1 MSSAMEAGE
10 GNKEVNSD
18 LFKSINH
25 LSYESFIKLKVKDN
39 YPDISDRQFSKA
51 FNKIIVKPGFTTMDE
66 SFERFIYNCLLCDQ
80 LAHRPMVCSDCQHCY
95 CRTCS
100 SFLHVLFQAHSNI
113 QLTTDINVKGF
124 KLSNLQFFCLINSC
138 GNNGVSK
145 LKPLSNEKRN
155 DLLKIKVNCIRFNCD
170 LNGDYTMMDTHL
182 NICSKGNNYRFD
194 VRGIAETFLRTESNP
209 VELDQESLLFC
220 EALGSTVYNCSELEA
235 IWKEKANNNFTSTGE
250 DETISPHQS
259 DSSSSN
265 SSKRSSDSESTQV
278 KKKLTPSEY
287 LQKRKKQQIVNKIIS
302 SQDSEGTESS
312 SSTIKIPEIKPSS
325 WELLSNRIAN
335 LRNPIQPE
343 NEPENEP
350 DIEKL
355 INEDIERELNIDLSD
370 FNESTSQIGKT
381 AARRRRRQNAAARK
395 RGDFSTVILPPKFIF
410 NRPENDKGL
419 DWNETNQNVTN
430 TESKIDSSLTTT
442 TIEVLPPC
450 SSSKDTEP
458 QPSTSKEPQPSTSSA
473 DANVKV
479 VSDFVFSDPVKY
491 KPNSIKPIRYTDDE
505 IKLMR
510 ESSTKDRVKYRRRK
524 ASLVN
529 KKLKDKRKKVYLEK
543 LRKKSEPSK
552 LNMIPPSNYI
562 ELITQNVQQ
571 LKKMNL
577 NVCAIDIEKQTITM
591 KDGSMRNVPVWIS
604 IVDQYN
610 NLIYNSFVKNPISA
624 SHRFNAEFHGLSW
637 NETQW
642 APTFYKVRME
652 VLEILRKYDRI
663 LLSGHIADFSDLYLS
678 PLDHYRLLPR
688 IIDLSQYYNC
698 RTKKSA
704 TLGLKYSYLYSCSLK
719 KIPDD
724 SFISLTNLV
733 ELDLSNNYLDH
744 IPVGALRE
752 TRSLRRLYLNLN
764 AIKKIDSSAFVHLNS
779 LQLLDLS
786 NCAITSIQANS
797 FEGLEKLNYL
807 LLNGNKLK
815 DLPGSI
821 LDSLVSLKQINL
833 HENHW
838 FCDCRIID
846 LRSGLIDRSISIT
859 VPPICDKPIRLKGSS
874 WQNLGPDEFAC
885 SPKITSLTSAKFIK
899 GSNGTITCRIHST
912 PMSNVSWYFES
923 NQISRQIIKNS
934 TYMSFG
940 KQYVTIR
947 DTLMDNGQTSK
958 LTITETMEKDSGT
971 YICYASN
978 KAGNAS
984 NSIVIGVIQPE
995 HSGEEELRSSDKDE
1009 QIGIILA
1016 TILVFL
1022 LVILS
1027 VCFIFLRN
1035 KTSLFSS
1042 IFKTSNTENLAGEK
1056 IESNS
1061 TLDPSYHNCKPTLTN
1076 HIINKSIDNEQDRKR
1091 PFNQLTSK
1099 SSSTTST
1106 IGAKD
1111 TIVITQSNGSL
1122 LTSDTLVKV
1131 FPPDQHSTTINDN
1144 NLSPNISN
1152 KSPDGSGFEKCLES
1166 YLMMSED
1173 ENSMLLPNRTNNSTI
1188 ENQVDYNSIIQ
1199 QQQEST
1205 DQQLTSLLSQEQLNH
1220 HLHHPQQQQQQA
1232 INWGQDVYDQSNIYS
1247 NRSLNRRYSDSSASL
1262 MVKQLNNNLIPV
1274 INSSRVTVHDDN
1286 SIELLTRSNNNNHPT
1301 TTATIDRFRPR
1312 RLSEGI
1318 ITNRVN
1324 GLWNRNH
1331 HLISATINIHPN
1343 EDYSNWSI
1351 GQHNQQQQQHVVINN
1366 NDPDYLG
1373 KVNLIGSEK
1382 DSLLRRNGFANYDYS
1397 TLQSHRRCSKSGLS
1411 SLHNN
1416 NVVNNNSSAYLRAL
1430 SLEDSSLSP
1439 TFPVIHE
1446 SAKEYESE
1454 LKN

>member
-1 MSSAMEAGE
+1 MQKINHRPTVNCNNQWIIFCSMCHSNS
-10 GNKEVNSD
+10 NKQRPIINGLKVNSSNNNNNNS
-18 LFKSINH
+18 LCENRVYRYSHYSYSPPLPHHHHYSSLLSSLTQPSSNVSIIFQLLLLI
-25 LSYESFIKLKVKDN
+25 LSI
-39 YPDISDRQFSKA
+39 PWI
-51 FNKIIVKPGFTTMDE
+51 
-66 SFERFIYNCLLCDQ
+66 
-80 LAHRPMVCSDCQHCY
+80 
-95 CRTCS
+95 
-100 SFLHVLFQAHSNI
+100 
-113 QLTTDINVKGF
+113 
-124 KLSNLQFFCLINSC
+124 
-138 GNNGVSK
+138 
-145 LKPLSNEKRN
+145 
-155 DLLKIKVNCIRFNCD
+155 NCD
-170 LNGDYTMMDTHL
+170 
-182 NICSKGNNYRFD
+182 
-194 VRGIAETFLRTESNP
+194 
-209 VELDQESLLFC
+209 SL
-220 EALGSTVYNCSELEA
+220 
-235 IWKEKANNNFTSTGE
+235 NNNNNTNINKTNN
-250 DETISPHQS
+250 IIHHHLHHQHNHHHHHNKHHLVDDHQPPS
-259 DSSSSN
+259 DFDYSQQSSSS
-265 SSKRSSDSESTQV
+265 
-278 KKKLTPSEY
+278 
-287 LQKRKKQQIVNKIIS
+287 
-302 SQDSEGTESS
+302 
-312 SSTIKIPEIKPSS
+312 
-325 WELLSNRIAN
+325 
-335 LRNPIQPE
+335 
-343 NEPENEP
+343 
-350 DIEKL
+350 
-355 INEDIERELNIDLSD
+355 
-370 FNESTSQIGKT
+370 F
-381 AARRRRRQNAAARK
+381 
-395 RGDFSTVILPPKFIF
+395 
-410 NRPENDKGL
+410 
-419 DWNETNQNVTN
+419 
-430 TESKIDSSLTTT
+430 
-442 TIEVLPPC
+442 
-450 SSSKDTEP
+450 
-458 QPSTSKEPQPSTSSA
+458 
-473 DANVKV
+473 
-479 VSDFVFSDPVKY
+479 
-491 KPNSIKPIRYTDDE
+491 
-505 IKLMR
+505 
-510 ESSTKDRVKYRRRK
+510 
-524 ASLVN
+524 
-529 KKLKDKRKKVYLEK
+529 
-543 LRKKSEPSK
+543 
-552 LNMIPPSNYI
+552 
-562 ELITQNVQQ
+562 
-571 LKKMNL
+571 
-577 NVCAIDIEKQTITM
+577 
-591 KDGSMRNVPVWIS
+591 
-604 IVDQYN
+604 
-610 NLIYNSFVKNPISA
+610 
-624 SHRFNAEFHGLSW
+624 
-637 NETQW
+637 
-642 APTFYKVRME
+642 
-652 VLEILRKYDRI
+652 
-663 LLSGHIADFSDLYLS
+663 
-678 PLDHYRLLPR
+678 PR
-688 IIDLSQYYNC
+688 IINRRQSTKQGCPNKCECIWRGGKYEVDCKGLTYSKIPKEIHSDTQVINFNGNRIKTLEPKIFQTYGLINLQKIYLSN
-698 RTKKSA
+698 
-704 TLGLKYSYLYSCSLK
+704 CSLK